1 MFEIGKRGAWTLG
14 GTLTAAA
21 ACVLVVAVLVAGGLV
36 ISAAA
41 WVFSALAYVANNA
54 FVATEYK
61 PEMGE
66 LFLHGPSFWL
76 VRFSWVLYAV
86 AMAIA
91 AVRRLALCL
100 GLDGREA
107 EGFLG
112 FAEGLSVFA
121 ARAAVACSCAAF
133 AAPCVRDIFIHRQDM
148 VDYVPIAVTCVVA
161 ALLIARATFW
171 ISGMVAAN
179 GNCVLLHAFILP
191 LASGLLAMPL
201 AVAGTFGGV
210 VASVLIANLPV
221 IIALI
226 IAVCFLPFFLAVNIR
241 I

>member
-1 MFEIGKRGAWTLG
+1 MLGIVKREAWTLVG
-14 GTLTAAA
+14 ALMAAA
-21 ACVLVVAVLVAGGLV
+21 ACVLAFGVLIAGGLV
-36 ISAAA
+36 ISSSA
-41 WVFSALAYVANNA
+41 WVFSALASLANNLL
-54 FVATEYK
+54 VAAEHK
-61 PEMGE
+61 AEVGE
-66 LFLHGPSFWL
+66 TFLHGPSFWL

-91 AVRRLALCL
+91 AARRLALCL
-100 GLDGREA
+100 GLDGRKL

-121 ARAAVACSCAAF
+121 TRAAVACSCAAF
-133 AAPCVRDIFIHRQDM
+133 AMPCVRGIYIHRQDM
-148 VDYVPIAVTCVVA
+148 VDYVPIAVACVVA
-161 ALLIARATFW
+161 ALLIVRVTFW
-171 ISGMVAAN
+171 ISGVVAAN
-179 GNCVLLHAFILP
+179 GNCVQLHAFVLP

-226 IAVCFLPFFLAVNIR
+226 IAVRFLPLFLAVFFR

>member
-1 MFEIGKRGAWTLG
+1 MLEIAKCGAWTRG
-14 GTLTAAA
+14 RIVMAAV
-21 ACVLVVAVLVAGGLV
+21 ACVLAFGVLVAGGLV
-36 ISAAA
+36 ITAAA
-41 WVFSALAYVANNA
+41 WVFSALASLAGNLLA
-54 FVATEYK
+54 LAEYK
-61 PEMGE
+61 AEAGA

-76 VRFSWVLYAV
+76 VRLSWVLYAV

-91 AVRRLALCL
+91 AARRLALCL
-100 GLDGREA
+100 GLDGREP

-133 AAPCVRDIFIHRQDM
+133 VVPCVRGIFIHRQDM
-148 VDYVPIAVTCVVA
+148 VDYVPIAVACVAA

-171 ISGMVAAN
+171 ISGVVAAN
-179 GNCVLLHAFILP
+179 GSCALLHAFVLP

-201 AVAGTFGGV
+201 VVAGTFGGV
-210 VASVLIANLPV
+210 AASVLIANLPV

-226 IAVCFLPFFLAVNIR
+226 IVVRFLPFFLTVIFR

>member
-1 MFEIGKRGAWTLG
+1 MLGIVKREAWTLG
-14 GTLTAAA
+14 GALMAAA
-21 ACVLVVAVLVAGGLV
+21 ACALAFGVLIAGGLV
-36 ISAAA
+36 ISSSA
-41 WVFSALAYVANNA
+41 WAFSALASLANSL
-54 FVATEYK
+54 FVAAEHK
-61 PEMGE
+61 AEVGE
-66 LFLHGPSFWL
+66 IFLHGPSFWL

-91 AVRRLALCL
+91 AAGRLARRL
-100 GLDGREA
+100 GLDGQEP
-107 EGFLG
+107 EGPLG

-133 AAPCVRDIFIHRQDM
+133 AVPCVRGIFIQRQDM
-148 VDYVPIAVTCVVA
+148 VDYVPIAVACVVA

-171 ISGMVAAN
+171 ISGVVAAN
-179 GNCVLLHAFILP
+179 GSCALLHAFVLP
-191 LASGLLAMPL
+191 LASSLLAMPL

-226 IAVCFLPFFLAVNIR
+226 IVVRFLPFFLALIFR